1 MLKNILGVYIM
12 AVKVNEE
19 NFEKEVLKSDI
30 PVMTVFYA
38 DWIAA
43 CKLIAPFIEEIDRDY
58 AGKVKVA
65 MVDVEEIPNI
75 SRKYYLHRFPTVMM
89 FKNGEITWT
98 VVGYRPRKT
107 FIEMA
112 NS

>member
-1 MLKNILGVYIM
+1 M
-12 AVKVNEE
+12 AIKVNEE

-43 CKLIAPFIEEIDRDY
+43 CKLINKFVEEIAEEY
-58 AGKVKVA
+58 AGKIKVA
-65 MVDVEEIPNI
+65 MIDTDECPNV
-75 SRKYYLHRFPTVMM
+75 SRKYYLHNFPTVFM

-98 VVGYRPRKT
+98 TVGYRPKKV
-107 FIEMA
+107 FYEMV
-112 NS
+112 NSNL